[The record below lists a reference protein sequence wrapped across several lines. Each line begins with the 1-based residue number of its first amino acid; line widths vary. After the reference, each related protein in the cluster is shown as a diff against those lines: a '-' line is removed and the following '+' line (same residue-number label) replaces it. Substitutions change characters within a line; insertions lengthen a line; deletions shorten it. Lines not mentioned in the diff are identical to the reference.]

1 MIPKYQL
8 TQLPRG
14 LAQALGDYLDIT
26 GVDRITRLAKA
37 LDYVQRRR
45 VVTLWGGTELPS
57 LDEAISGQLAPQL
70 VPRIRIG
77 AGGASATIE
86 SWSRELVE
94 SGEAALLSLFR
105 NRPTLVG
112 RALWPALV
120 GLSARVPDALL
131 DGEVSA
137 AARHIGSFL
146 LMEGPMSTSDL
157 KQRLPQRLPLLPT
170 SVVKGL
176 AELESKLIIYPQI
189 AVDCRGK
196 PVTKWELLRRGL
208 ARPEHDTAS
217 RTAAVASFLEAT
229 VCAAGVVDLCESG
242 RWFRDFNA
250 ESQAAI
256 SVLIES
262 GKLCRVGE
270 QNASIVA
277 WRELAEKV
285 PSAA

>member
-8 TQLPRG
+8 TQLSPA
-14 LAQALGDYLDIT
+14 LAQAIGDHLQIT
-26 GVDRITRLAKA
+26 GVERITRVAKA
-37 LDYVQRRR
+37 LDYLQRCRIA
-45 VVTLWGGTELPS
+45 TLWGGTELPS
-57 LDEAISGQLAPQL
+57 LDEAMSGHLMPG
-70 VPRIRIG
+70 VRID
-77 AGGASATIE
+77 AGGTSATIE

-94 SGEAALLSLFR
+94 SGEAVLLKLFR
-105 NRPTLVG
+105 NRLTLIG

-120 GLSARVPDALL
+120 GLSARGPDTLP

-146 LMEGPMSTSDL
+146 LMEGPMSTSEL

-196 PVTKWELLRRGL
+196 RVARWELLRRGL
-208 ARPEHDTAS
+208 VRLEHDTVS
-217 RTAAVASFLEAT
+217 RPSAVATLLEAAVR
-229 VCAAGVVDLCESG
+229 AAGVVDLCESG
-242 RWFRDFNA
+242 RWFRCSNA

-256 SVLIES
+256 SMLIES
-262 GKLCRVGE
+262 GKLCRVSE
-270 QNASIVA
+270 RNTSIAA